1 MIKERKAKMCSEYYR
16 HVFYKEKE
24 DKFTELSLNRDKKD
38 GCLITINNNYLAIS
52 WINGD
57 IVLLNSSKPGKIKY
71 NQSRIKYN
79 YNKSYDIEFS
89 PVNNKIIASTYD
101 DKSVVLWKI
110 REEGIKE
117 NITKELQIYNKHTK
131 LVTYVTFNPVVDN
144 VLCSGTLGGEIHIWN
159 PEKVD
164 NYIKFK
170 SEDSPTMISWN
181 SNGNLVGVSTKNK
194 YINIFDPRNNKMIF
208 KQNINEDFA
217 HPKFGWI

>member
-1 MIKERKAKMCSEYYR
+1 MCSSYYR
-16 HVFYKEKE
+16 NLVYKEKE
-24 DKFTELSLNRDKKD
+24 DKFTELSFSEYKKD
-38 GCLITINNNYLAIS
+38 GRFLAINNNYLAIS

-71 NQSRIKYN
+71 DQPRIKYN

-89 PVNNKIIASTYD
+89 PFNNKIIASTYD
-101 DKSVVLWKI
+101 DKSVVFWI
-110 REEGIKE
+110 IPEEGIKE

-159 PEKVD
+159 PEKGD